1 MRLLGI
7 VLQIVSFPV
16 SLALAGGALAADV
29 PGAKR
34 DIKPD
39 LIYHNYCSVCHGDRG
54 DGRSRARGSLVP
66 PPKDFTAPG
75 MKEQLPRDWMVR
87 VVREGK
93 PGTAMVGW
101 KTQLD
106 EREVEAV
113 VDYIRA
119 TFMTPQAPAQMGVP
133 GVSGTS
139 AHGGRGR
146 DPAAGPVTPAPQTM
160 RADMTLAV
168 PNGLKGDAARGRKF
182 YDANCATCHG
192 VKGDAQGPRAYF
204 INPKPRNFL
213 EPASRA
219 QLNRPALY
227 AAIYAGKRGTEM
239 PAWRS
244 VIDDQTM
251 ADVAEYVFTA
261 FIRPG
266 GEPARAAK

>member
-1 MRLLGI
+1 MRALGI
-7 VLQIVSFPV
+7 VLPV
-16 SLALAGGALAADV
+16 AALALAANALAAD
-29 PGAKR
+29 PSAPKR
-34 DIKPD
+34 EIKPD

-66 PPKDFTAPG
+66 PPKDFTAPHAR
-75 MKEQLPRDWMVR
+75 EQLPRDFMVR
-87 VVREGK
+87 VVRDGK

-106 EREVEAV
+106 AREIEAV

-119 TFMTPQAPAQMGVP
+119 TFMAPQASAPAGVP

-139 AHGGRGR
+139 AHGGRQR
-146 DPAAGPVTPAPQTM
+146 DAAAKAEPPAPTM
-160 RADMTLAV
+160 RADMKLPI
-168 PNGLKGDAARGRKF
+168 PNGLKGDAARGKKF

-213 EPASRA
+213 EPAARA
-219 QLNRPALY
+219 QLNRHALY
-227 AAIYAGKRGTEM
+227 AAIFAGKRGTEM
-239 PAWRS
+239 PAWRT

-266 GEPARAAK
+266 AAPVRTAK

>member
-1 MRLLGI
+1 MRALGI
-7 VLQIVSFPV
+7 VLQIAAFPAL
-16 SLALAGGALAADV
+16 LALAAGAPAAE
-29 PGAKR
+29 KR
-34 DIKPD
+34 QIKAD

-66 PPKDFTAPG
+66 PPKDFTTPAAR
-75 MKEQLPRDWMVR
+75 EQLPRDFMVR
-87 VVREGK
+87 VVRDGK

-106 EREVEAV
+106 EREIEAV
-113 VDYIRA
+113 VDYIRR
-119 TFMTPQAPAQMGVP
+119 TFMSPRAGAQPVVP

-139 AHGGRGR
+139 AHGGRER
-146 DPAAGPVTPAPQTM
+146 DTATPSAPPP
-160 RADMTLAV
+160 RADMTLPI
-168 PNGLKGDAARGRKF
+168 PNGLKGDRARGKRF

-213 EPASRA
+213 DPAARA

-227 AAIYAGKRGTEM
+227 AAIYAGRRGTEM
-239 PAWRS
+239 PAWRT

-251 ADVAEYVFTA
+251 ADVAEYVFAA

-266 GEPARAAK
+266 TERSAGK